1 VKTPPALRLA
11 YTGFAVI
18 GIAVIAAFWYQRST
32 PASHPLSGSLT
43 AGSHVDGTVPT
54 SRPEFTLSGLDGK
67 RHAITEWD
75 GHPQLVNF
83 WATWCGPCRKE
94 IPLLNQIHAD
104 YADRGLKI
112 IGIAVDFPQD
122 VEKFTQKIPLS
133 YDVLVGEDDALEAAK
148 AYGVETMALPFSAF
162 VDSHGRVLTVHLGE
176 LHERNLRATLDILY
190 RFDAGTLD
198 RNDARAALDAV
209 AAANPPPASAP
220 SN

>member
-18 GIAVIAAFWYQRST
+18 GLAVVSAYVYQRHT
-32 PASHPLSGSLT
+32 QTAQTLVASGAVS
-43 AGSHVDGTVPT
+43 AHVDGTVPA
-54 SRPEFTLSGLDGK
+54 SRPEFTLSSLDGK
-67 RHAITEWD
+67 RHSITEWD

-94 IPLLNQIHAD
+94 IPLLNQIQAD

-122 VEKFTQKIPLS
+122 VAKFITKIPLS

-148 AYGVETMALPFSAF
+148 AYGVESMALPFSAF

-198 RNDARAALDAV
+198 RKDVPAALDAV
-209 AAANPPPASAP
+209 AAAYPTKEPTNP
-220 SN
+220 N